1 MQLQDAMTHYESV
14 FCIFI
19 ALLGLTVG
27 SFINVVCLRLPKMAE
42 REWRSQCCE
51 LLDVPDP
58 SATDAPFNLAF
69 PSSHC
74 PKCGHVIR
82 AWENIP
88 VLSYMALRGRCSGC
102 GAQIS
107 ARYPIIET
115 ISGVLCAV
123 VAWRF
128 GYSWECA
135 AALLLTWSLLCLA
148 VIDFDTQLLLDDI
161 TLPLL
166 WAGLLVANFGF
177 FSSLQEAVLGAAAG
191 YLILWSV
198 HHLYKWATGKDGMG
212 YGDFKLLAALGAWL
226 GWQLLPLVIF
236 MSSMFGAAI
245 GMSLIVFRQRD
256 KQIPMPFGPFL
267 AGSGW
272 VSLIWGDTLT
282 AWYLN
287 IAGL

>member
-1 MQLQDAMTHYESV
+1 MQLQDAMTQYGSV
-14 FCIFI
+14 FCIFV

-42 REWRSQCCE
+42 RDWRNQCCE

-58 SATDAPFNLAF
+58 SATDAVFNLAF

-74 PKCGHVIR
+74 PKCGHAIR

-88 VLSYMALRGRCSGC
+88 VLSYLALRGKCSGC
-102 GAQIS
+102 SSPIS
-107 ARYPIIET
+107 VRYPVIET

-128 GYSWECA
+128 GFTWECA

-166 WAGLLVANFGF
+166 WAGLLIANC
-177 FSSLQEAVLGAAAG
+177 SLFTPLQSAVIGAASG

-198 HHLYKWATGKDGMG
+198 HHLFKWVTGKEGMG
-212 YGDFKLLAALGAWL
+212 YGDFKLLAALGAWM
-226 GWQLLPLVIF
+226 GWQALPLIIL
-236 MSSMFGAAI
+236 MSSILGAI
-245 GMSLIVFRQRD
+245 TGMSLVLFRKRD
-256 KQIPMPFGPFL
+256 KQIPIPFGPFL
-267 AGSGW
+267 AGAGW
-272 VSLIWGDTLT
+272 VSLLWGDTLSS
-282 AWYLN
+282 WYLSTT
-287 IAGL
+287 GL